1 MKTLAIALGAALL
14 ALPASTAVAQS
25 SIKYETGPCFGRCP
39 VYRVTV
45 RANGQGTFEGVRF
58 TAVTGIRHF
67 RIHRHRYLLYA
78 HHLRPLRPASG
89 SVRLDHGPQCN
100 PMVTDLPSAEVTWT
114 GPGASTQS
122 FYYYF
127 GCNPQGHRAIADRL
141 RRAPRLLPIAGF
153 IGSP

>member
-1 MKTLAIALGAALL
+1 MKAFLIALAGGLL

-25 SIKYETGPCFGRCP
+25 SIRYETGPCFGRCP

-45 RANGQGTFEGVRF
+45 RANGRGVFEGLRF
-58 TAVTGIRHF
+58 TAVTGTRYF
-67 RIHRHRYLLYA
+67 RISPHRYQLYA
-78 HHLRPLRPASG
+78 LYLRPLRPASG
-89 SVRLDHGPQCN
+89 SVRLDHGTQCN

>member
-1 MKTLAIALGAALL
+1 MKAIAIALGAGLL
-14 ALPASTAVAQS
+14 AAPAGALAQS
-25 SIKYETGPCFGRCP
+25 SIAYETGPCFGTCP

-45 RANGQGTFEGVRF
+45 RANGRGLFEGIRH
-58 TAVTGIRHF
+58 TAVTGQRRF
-67 RIHRHRYLLYA
+67 RIPPHRYHIYALY
-78 HHLRPLRPASG
+78 LRRLRPASG
-89 SVRLDHGPQCN
+89 SVRMDSGPQCQ

-114 GPGASTQS
+114 GPGTQS

-127 GCNPQGHRAIADRL
+127 GCAPQRHRAIADRL